1 MAELARHPERV
12 AILRSAQLEMQQLV
26 DMEVGVMLTEKE
38 VQSVLKE
45 GHKILRSRM
54 IYEV

>member
-1 MAELARHPERV
+1 
-12 AILRSAQLEMQQLV
+12 MQQLV

-54 IYEV
+54 IYKRKYA